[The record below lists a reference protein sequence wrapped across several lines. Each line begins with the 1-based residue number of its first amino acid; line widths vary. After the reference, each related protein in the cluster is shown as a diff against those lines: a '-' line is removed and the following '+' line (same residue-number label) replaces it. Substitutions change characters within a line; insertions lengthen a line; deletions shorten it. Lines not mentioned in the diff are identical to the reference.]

1 MKVKVLIEN
10 SPSPTDPDIKSEHG
24 LSMYIEYGNSRYLL
38 DVGATGR
45 WANNAEILGVDI
57 ENIDYLM
64 LSHGHID
71 HTGGLSAFFDNNT
84 KATVIASSKIADY
97 HYSSYRHAG
106 KVHDLTPDVQ
116 TLYRFTDRMHY
127 IDSNCRI
134 ADNVN
139 LVFNKASSYAVP
151 CGNKYLRVS
160 KSDNIPHK
168 YTADDEI
175 ALAISTSSGLVIISS
190 CSHSG
195 MLNIIESCRAYT
207 GVRNVIA
214 YIGGLHL
221 VDSDTAENLDNVE
234 GISGTIKEKYPDM
247 KLYAGHC
254 TGNHAKQILSSE
266 LGDKYITIY
275 SGKEIEL

>member
-10 SPSPTDPDIKSEHG
+10 SPSPINPNIKAEHG
-24 LSMYIEYGNSRYLL
+24 LSIYVEHGSKKYLL
-38 DVGATGR
+38 DVGATGK
-45 WANNAEILGVDI
+45 WAENAEILGVDI
-57 ENIDYLM
+57 ENINYLM

-71 HTGGLSAFFDNNT
+71 HTGGLSTFFENNT
-84 KATVIASSKIADY
+84 KATVIASSKITDY
-97 HYSSYRHAG
+97 HYSSFRHKD

-116 TLYRFTDRMHY
+116 TLYRFVDRMQY
-127 IDSNCRI
+127 IDTNYKI

-139 LVFNKASSYAVP
+139 LVFNKASSYAAP
-151 CGNKYLRVS
+151 YANRYLRVS
-160 KSDNIPHK
+160 GSDNIQHH
-168 YTADDEI
+168 YVADDEI
-175 ALAISTSSGLVIISS
+175 AMTISTPEGLVILSS

-195 MLNIIESCRAYT
+195 MLNIIESCKAYT
-207 GVRNVIA
+207 GINNVMA

-221 VDSDTAENLDNVE
+221 VDTEGNTDNVE
-234 GISGTIKEKYPDM
+234 GISNIIKEEYPDM

-254 TGNHAKQILSSE
+254 TGNNAKKILSSE